1 MSQLLIITEEEIMRC
16 PKCNYT
22 ESKVIDTRP
31 TDDGAKIRRRRE
43 CMDCGHRFTTYE
55 KIEETQIVVI
65 KRDGTRQGYNRDK
78 IINGLIRACDKRS
91 VSLEQIEAIA
101 DKVEKQLYN
110 TFQNEVSTEVIG
122 EMVMNELQGVDDVAY
137 VRFASVYRKFKDIDT
152 FMDELTK
159 ILSERKSK

>member
-1 MSQLLIITEEEIMRC
+1 MKC
-16 PKCNYT
+16 PKCNYFD
-22 ESKVIDTRP
+22 SKVLDTRP
-31 TDDGAKIRRRRE
+31 TDDGSKIRRRRE
-43 CMDCGHRFTTYE
+43 CMVCSHRFTTYE

-91 VSLEQIEAIA
+91 VSLEEIEGIA

-122 EMVMNELQGVDDVAY
+122 ELVMNELQGVDDVAY
-137 VRFASVYRKFKDIDT
+137 VRFASVYRKFKDINT
-152 FMDELTK
+152 FMDELKK
-159 ILSERKSK
+159 ILDDRKK

>member
-1 MSQLLIITEEEIMRC
+1 MKC
-16 PKCNYT
+16 PKCNYH

-31 TDDGAKIRRRRE
+31 TDDGVKIRRRRE
-43 CMDCGHRFTTYE
+43 CIECGHRFTTYE

-91 VSLEQIEAIA
+91 VTLEQIEKIA

-122 EMVMNELQGVDDVAY
+122 EIVMNELQGVDDVAY
-137 VRFASVYRKFKDIDT
+137 VRFASVYRKFKDINT
-152 FMDELTK
+152 FMDELKK
-159 ILSERKSK
+159 ILDERKK

>member
-1 MSQLLIITEEEIMRC
+1 MKC
-16 PKCNYT
+16 PKCNYY

-31 TDDGAKIRRRRE
+31 TDDGFKIRRRRE
-43 CMDCGHRFTTYE
+43 CMECGYRFTTYE

-91 VSLEQIEAIA
+91 VTLEQIEKIA

-110 TFQNEVSTEVIG
+110 TFQNEVSTETIG
-122 EMVMNELQGVDDVAY
+122 EMVMNELQNVDDVAY
-137 VRFASVYRKFKDIDT
+137 VRFASVYRKFKDINT
-152 FMDELTK
+152 FMDELK
-159 ILSERKSK
+159 RILDEKKK

>member
-1 MSQLLIITEEEIMRC
+1 MKC
-16 PKCNYT
+16 PKCNYH
-22 ESKVIDTRP
+22 ESKVVDTRS
-31 TDDGAKIRRRRE
+31 TDDGVKIRRRRE
-43 CMDCGHRFTTYE
+43 CIECGHRFTTYE

-91 VSLEQIEAIA
+91 VTLEQIEKIA

-122 EMVMNELQGVDDVAY
+122 EIVMNELQNVDDVAY
-137 VRFASVYRKFKDIDT
+137 VRFASVYRKFKDINT
-152 FMDELTK
+152 FMDELKK
-159 ILSERKSK
+159 ILDERKK

>member
-1 MSQLLIITEEEIMRC
+1 MKC

-22 ESKVIDTRP
+22 DSKVVDTRP
-31 TDDGAKIRRRRE
+31 TDDGFKIRRRRE
-43 CMDCGHRFTTYE
+43 CTECGYRFTTYE

-91 VSLEQIEAIA
+91 VSLKQIEGIA
-101 DKVEKQLYN
+101 DKIEKQLLN

-122 EMVMNELQGVDDVAY
+122 ELVMNELQTVDDVAY
-137 VRFASVYRKFKDIDT
+137 VRFASVYRKFKDINT
-152 FMDELTK
+152 FMDELKK
-159 ILSERKSK
+159 ILDERKK

>member
-1 MSQLLIITEEEIMRC
+1 MKC
-16 PKCNYT
+16 PKCNYS
-22 ESKVIDTRP
+22 ESKVLDTRS
-31 TDDGAKIRRRRE
+31 TDDGSKIRRRRE
-43 CMDCGHRFTTYE
+43 CIVCGHRFTTYE

-91 VSLEQIEAIA
+91 VSLEEIEGIA

-122 EMVMNELQGVDDVAY
+122 ELVMNELQGVDDVAY
-137 VRFASVYRKFKDIDT
+137 VRFASVYRKFKDINT
-152 FMDELTK
+152 FMDELKK
-159 ILSERKSK
+159 ILDERKK

>member
-1 MSQLLIITEEEIMRC
+1 MRC

-31 TDDGAKIRRRRE
+31 TDDGFKIRRRRE
-43 CMDCGHRFTTYE
+43 CIECRHRFTTYE

-110 TFQNEVSTEVIG
+110 TFQNEVSTEFIG
-122 EMVMNELQGVDDVAY
+122 ELVMNELQNVDDVAY

-159 ILSERKSK
+159 ILNERKK

>member
-1 MSQLLIITEEEIMRC
+1 MKC
-16 PKCNYT
+16 PKCNRS
-22 ESKVIDTRP
+22 ESKVVDTRS
-31 TDDGAKIRRRRE
+31 TDDGFKIRRRRE
-43 CMDCGHRFTTYE
+43 CIECGYRFTTYE

-91 VSLEQIEAIA
+91 VSLEQIEQIA

-122 EMVMNELQGVDDVAY
+122 ELVMNELQDVDDVAY
-137 VRFASVYRKFKDIDT
+137 VRFASVYRQFKDINT
-152 FMDELTK
+152 FMDELKK
-159 ILSERKSK
+159 ILDEKKK